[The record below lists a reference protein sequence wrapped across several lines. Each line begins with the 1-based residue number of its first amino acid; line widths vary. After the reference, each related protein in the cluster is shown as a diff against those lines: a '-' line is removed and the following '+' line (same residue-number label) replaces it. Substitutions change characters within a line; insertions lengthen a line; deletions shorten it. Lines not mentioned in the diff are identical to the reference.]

1 MKSIKTLE
9 FDKILDILAS
19 YADSE
24 YAKQLILETVP
35 SDDKVIIDRLQD
47 ETTAAFELVTHK
59 SRPPLGRSK
68 DIRQSIE
75 RAVKGAVLT
84 TAELLSVASLLRSA
98 AAVKKY
104 GAHKSGEETV
114 LDPYF
119 AAITPLP
126 VLTRSITDSIIA
138 EDMIADTASD
148 KLLKIRKDIKRC
160 ESNVKD
166 ALASFISGPSSKYLQ
181 EAIVTTRGGRYVV
194 PVRNEC
200 KSQVNGIVHD
210 TSASGSTV
218 FVEPMAVLEANNK
231 LRELHTAEEAEIERI
246 LYDLSQSVAAA
257 SASITTSFDALN
269 RLSVIFARAYFSA
282 DYICTRPVIG
292 SNKIKLVHARHPLIP
307 KDKVVANTIEFGGN
321 VRTMIIT
328 GPNTGGKT
336 VTLKTIGLLSMM
348 AQSGMHVPADYGTE
362 LPVFSNIL
370 ADIGDEQSIEQSLST
385 FSSHMS
391 NIVKILTECDERTLV
406 LFDELGAGTDPVE
419 GASLAMA
426 ILETTKSMGAMTVA
440 TTHYSELKIY
450 AIENTDV
457 LNASCEFDVNT
468 LRPTYRL
475 ITGLPGKSNAFA
487 ISLRLGLSPGIID
500 RARELTDESDKK
512 LEDVLSRLQ
521 EAEIALRNEQQQ
533 AAKLKSD
540 AEAKLAAAEKK
551 SADIQAKADA
561 ELQKAQLEAQKM
573 LAKARAASDYVMSQV
588 TELQK
593 AKDKQMSRAMIDD
606 ARRAMREQLKSAD
619 DALSIGYETDD
630 AEYTPPRPF
639 KPGDEI
645 IMADIGKN
653 GIIKAISGDTATVQA
668 GIMQVKT
675 PVSNLRL
682 VEAKSKPKQK
692 GTSSYS
698 STLSAF
704 KPEIDVRGENGDDAW
719 FMIDSFLD
727 SAMLSTFETVT
738 VIHGKGTGA
747 LRNALWNYFKRDK
760 RIASFR
766 SGRYGEGE
774 TGVTIITLKK

>member
-9 FDKILDILAS
+9 FDKILNILAS
-19 YADSE
+19 YADNE
-24 YAKQLILETVP
+24 YAKEMILSSVP
-35 SDDKVIIDRLQD
+35 SDDITVINRLQD
-47 ETTAAFELVTHK
+47 ETTAAFELVTHR
-59 SRPPLGRSK
+59 SRPPFGRGK
-68 DIRQSIE
+68 DIRPSVE

-84 TAELLSVASLLRSA
+84 MQELLAVASLLRSA

-104 GAHKSGEETV
+104 GAHRSGEETV

-119 AAITPLP
+119 DAITPLP
-126 VLTRSITDSIIA
+126 VLTRSITDAIIA
-138 EDMIADTASD
+138 EDLIADTASD
-148 KLLKIRKDIKRC
+148 KLLKIRRDIKKC
-160 ESNVKD
+160 ESSVKD
-166 ALASFISGPSSKYLQ
+166 TLASFISGPNSKYLQ

-200 KSQVNGIVHD
+200 RSQVNGIVHD

-218 FVEPMAVLEANNK
+218 FVEPIAVLEANNK
-231 LRELHTAEEAEIERI
+231 LRELHIAEDAEIERI
-246 LYDLSQSVAAA
+246 LYELSQNVAAENA
-257 SASITTSFDALN
+257 TIVTTFDALG
-269 RLSVIFARAYFSA
+269 RLAVIFARAYFSA
-282 DYICTRPVIG
+282 DYVCTRPTVG
-292 SNKIKLVHARHPLIP
+292 GDKIKLVRARHPLIP
-307 KDKVVANTIEFGGN
+307 KDRVVANTIEFGGKQ
-321 VRTMIIT
+321 RTMIIT

-336 VTLKTIGLLSMM
+336 VTLKTIGLLALMT
-348 AQSGMHVPADYGTE
+348 QSGMHIPADHGTQM
-362 LPVFSNIL
+362 PVFGNIL

-426 ILETTKSMGAMTVA
+426 ILETTKSTGAMTVA

-487 ISLRLGLSPGIID
+487 ISLRLGLSSGIID
-500 RARELTDESDKK
+500 RARELTDEGDKK

-521 EAEIALRNEQQQ
+521 EAEISLRNEQES
-533 AAKLKSD
+533 AAKIK
-540 AEAKLAAAEKK
+540 AEAESRLAAAAKK
-551 SADIQAKADA
+551 CEELEAKAQS

-573 LAKARAASDYVMSQV
+573 LSKARAASDYVISQV
-588 TELQK
+588 NELQK
-593 AKDKQMSRAMIDD
+593 AKDKQLSRNMIDD

-630 AEYTPPRPF
+630 AEYVPPRPF
-639 KPGDEI
+639 KLGDEI

-675 PVSNLRL
+675 PLSNLRL
-682 VEAKSKPKQK
+682 AENKPKQKQK

-704 KPEIDVRGENGDDAW
+704 KPEIDVRGQNGDDAW

-747 LRNALWNYFKRDK
+747 LRAALWNYFKRDK
-760 RIASFR
+760 RIASYR

-774 TGVTIITLKK
+774 TGVTVITLKK

>member
-19 YADSE
+19 YADNE
-24 YAKQLILETVP
+24 YAKQLILDTVP
-35 SDDKVIIDRLQD
+35 SDDKVVIDRLQD

-59 SRPPLGRSK
+59 SRPPFGRGK
-68 DIRQSIE
+68 DIRPSIE

-84 TAELLSVASLLRSA
+84 TQELLAVASLLRSA
-98 AAVKKY
+98 SAVKKY
-104 GAHKSGEETV
+104 GAHKGGEETV

-119 AAITPLP
+119 TAITPLP
-126 VLTRSITDSIIA
+126 VLTRSITDAIVA
-138 EDMIADTASD
+138 EDLIADIASD
-148 KLLKIRKDIKRC
+148 KLLKIRKDIRRC
-160 ESNVKD
+160 ESNIKD
-166 ALASFISGPSSKYLQ
+166 ALASFISGSNSKYLQ
-181 EAIVTTRGGRYVV
+181 EAIVTTRGGRFVV
-194 PVRNEC
+194 PVRVEC

-218 FVEPMAVLEANNK
+218 FVEPMAVVEANNK
-231 LRELHTAEEAEIERI
+231 LRELHNAESAEIERI
-246 LYDLSQSVAAA
+246 LYELSQNVAAESDA
-257 SASITTSFDALN
+257 ILTAFDALN
-269 RLSVIFARAYFSA
+269 RLAVIFARAYFSA
-282 DYICTRPVIG
+282 DYVCTRPVIG
-292 SNKIKLVHARHPLIP
+292 GDRIKLVHARHPLIP
-307 KDKVVANTIEFGGN
+307 KDNVVANTIEFGGKM
-321 VRTMIIT
+321 RTMIIT

-336 VTLKTIGLLSMM
+336 VTLKTIGLLALM
-348 AQSGMHVPADYGTE
+348 AQSGMHIPADYGTE
-362 LPVFSNIL
+362 LPVFGNIL

-468 LRPTYRL
+468 LRPTYRM

-500 RARELTDESDKK
+500 RAKELTDEGDKK

-521 EAEIALRNEQQQ
+521 EAEIALRNERQS
-533 AAKLKSD
+533 AAKLKAD
-540 AEAKLAAAEKK
+540 AEARLAAADKK
-551 SADIQAKADA
+551 ASEIQAKAES
-561 ELQKAQLEAQKM
+561 ELEKAQLEAQKM
-573 LAKARAASDYVMSQV
+573 IAKARAASDYVMSQV

-593 AKDKQMSRAMIDD
+593 AKDKQLSRSMIDD

-619 DALSIGYETDD
+619 DALSVGYETND

-653 GIIKAISGDTATVQA
+653 GIIKAISGDVATVQA

-675 PVSNLRL
+675 PLSNLRL
-682 VEAKSKPKQK
+682 VETKSKPKQK

-704 KPEIDVRGENGDDAW
+704 KPEIDVRGQTGDDAW

-747 LRNALWNYFKRDK
+747 LRNALWNYFKRDR